1 MNTDYMKQWL
11 KENLTPERYVHS
23 VGTAGC
29 AVELARMYGL
39 DEEKAYIAGLMH
51 DCAKCK
57 SQLEMLEIVR
67 HKLKDMDPMETRTE
81 KILHAPVSAYIARD
95 GFGIKDADILSAIRW
110 HTIGKPDMN
119 LFESIIFIAD
129 KIDPSRGNS
138 EFREEIIKILKEN
151 EGEKGVKKALL
162 KCFSSTIKSLVD
174 RSLPIFSITI
184 ETYNDLLESQK

>member
-1 MNTDYMKQWL
+1 MKQWL